1 MGLGGKQVAR
11 FSTTNCG
18 ISRIGEIPW
27 GSHLCH
33 FYQTREDL
41 VESLVPYFRA
51 GLENNER
58 CIWVTA
64 APFPA
69 AEAIIELDRS
79 MRGLDRHF
87 DQGRI
92 RIVDSDLWYTGL
104 GRPTQDSVIDL
115 WLREEKDAAVGG
127 FTGLR
132 VAGNLSFLKRGEMAS
147 FIEYERTVDRIFPKR
162 QIIALCS
169 YELKQCSSYNHSRII
184 QAHRYALER
193 RRTHWKLTDSLRR
206 SDSFQ

>member
-1 MGLGGKQVAR
+1 
-11 FSTTNCG
+11 
-18 ISRIGEIPW
+18 
-27 GSHLCH
+27 
-33 FYQTREDL
+33 
-41 VESLVPYFRA
+41 
-51 GLENNER
+51 
-58 CIWVTA
+58 
-64 APFPA
+64 
-69 AEAIIELDRS
+69 
-79 MRGLDRHF
+79 
-87 DQGRI
+87 
-92 RIVDSDLWYTGL
+92 
-104 GRPTQDSVIDL
+104 L